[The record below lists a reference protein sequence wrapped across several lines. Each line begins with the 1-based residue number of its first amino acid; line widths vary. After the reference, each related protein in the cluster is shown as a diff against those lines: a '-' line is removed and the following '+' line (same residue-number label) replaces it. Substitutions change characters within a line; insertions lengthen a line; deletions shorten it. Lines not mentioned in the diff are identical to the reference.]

1 MMESCSICFLSYSEY
16 QKIDGYTITARS
28 RIPKF
33 LSCGHSLCL
42 ACYLKLQQTKC
53 PFCRA
58 EFTYSFEDILLKNN
72 KNIKRNNLLG
82 DSTEQLNT
90 NWQPPTT
97 TPLANATTYD
107 YNNQPFSRIKKL
119 MNRKRRR
126 NLSFDEV
133 LDRRKKI
140 KKKIVTHWIRK
151 NGRLY
156 KEIGYEN

>member
-1 MMESCSICFLSYSEY
+1 MESCSICFLGFTEKPEINLNNRCRF
-16 QKIDGYTITARS
+16 Q
-28 RIPKF
+28 KF
-33 LSCGHSLCL
+33 LSCGHSLCFS
-42 ACYLKLQQTKC
+42 CYLQLQQTKC

-156 KEIGYEN
+156 KEIGYEI